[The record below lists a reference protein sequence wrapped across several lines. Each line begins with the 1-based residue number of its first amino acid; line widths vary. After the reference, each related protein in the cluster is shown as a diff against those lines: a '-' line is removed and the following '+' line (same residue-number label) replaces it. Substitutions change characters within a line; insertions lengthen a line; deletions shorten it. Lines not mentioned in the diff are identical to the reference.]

1 MAEINIKTAI
11 RVNPQ
16 CYAYTLPQVPS
27 KNGWTKIGFTERD
40 VNVRIAEQLHTAG
53 LKPNICWHLL
63 ATYRT
68 EPFGNFTDK
77 DFHLYLKKLGFERES
92 GTEWFKI
99 DPNIAKS
106 NYNDFTENH
115 GVVNDATDTACPYTL
130 RDEQNDAVE
139 MTLKYFNSHKNGEFL
154 WNAKG

>member
-1 MAEINIKTAI
+1 MLCLYPASSAI
-11 RVNPQ
+11 
-16 CYAYTLPQVPS
+16 

-53 LKPNICWHLL
+53 LKPNICWHLP

-77 DFHLYLKKLGFERES
+77 DFHLYLKKLGFERERS
-92 GTEWFKI
+92 TEWFKI

-115 GVVNDATDTACPYTL
+115 GVVNDATDIDSAHLPFFDMRIQSL
-130 RDEQNDAVE
+130 QP
-139 MTLKYFNSHKNGEFL
+139 
-154 WNAKG
+154 